1 MHIRLILLASAL
13 CFCGPG
19 IAQEPEPEP
28 ELEPEFQEEDSP
40 DQAFE
45 EEDAEASDLEAAD
58 SQEEDFPD
66 QAFEEEDVEESD
78 LDAADSQEED
88 SLDAGTD
95 ETDVDTGADDD
106 WWVDEPFDE
115 SDDVIPID
123 RELDP
128 TGAGWEVIEYAD
140 DGDGFEDDSA
150 LDDTEGVRA
159 SGDMPTIRARTGPRP
174 QVAKTAKPAKPAS
187 GGADDEDT
195 PYSFGGQ
202 AIRDAG
208 APWQAQIY
216 YPGTNA
222 PDWADKLKAGTPLW
236 QLQHFCGGT
245 LIAQD
250 WVLTAA
256 HCIDDGMVRAGYRVR
271 LGAEDISK
279 DGGMTYKIDR
289 IVRHSQ
295 YSERRHPKP
304 PAPPVP
310 RPNMYAN
317 DIALVHIVE
326 DAPQR
331 PRDPQQIRPIAL
343 YRGPPP
349 ASGTQVTGT
358 GWGKTQPVDQ
368 HAPNALL
375 LKVDMHVMD
384 TPTCMKMPNYG
395 PERIGREVIC
405 AALKGRS
412 TCRGD
417 SGGPL
422 TLTNA
427 VLGRRDTV
435 LVGVI
440 SWGKK
445 RCSGDGQPGV
455 YTSVVTYADWIQQAM
470 KLDPAR
476 SALP

>member
-1 MHIRLILLASAL
+1 MHIRLILLAAAL

-45 EEDAEASDLEAAD
+45 EEDAEASDLE
-58 SQEEDFPD
+58 P
-66 QAFEEEDVEESD
+66 
-78 LDAADSQEED
+78 ADSQEED
-88 SLDAGTD
+88 SLDAGMD

-115 SDDVIPID
+115 SDDVIPIN

-150 LDDTEGVRA
+150 LDDTEGVHA
-159 SGDMPTIRARTGPRP
+159 PGDMPTIRARTGTRP
-174 QVAKTAKPAKPAS
+174 QAAKPVKPAKPAKPTMPAKPAS

-216 YPGTNA
+216 YPGSNG
-222 PDWADKLKAGTPLW
+222 PGWDDKVRAGTPLW

-245 LIAQD
+245 LIAPD

-279 DGGMTYKIDR
+279 DSGITYKIDR

-295 YSERRHPKP
+295 YSERHHPKP

-317 DIALVHIVE
+317 DIALVHIVA
-326 DAPQR
+326 DGPQR

-343 YRGPPP
+343 YRGSPP

-368 HAPNALL
+368 HAPSALL
-375 LKVDMHVMD
+375 LKVDLQVMD
-384 TPTCMKMPNYG
+384 IPTCMKLPNYG

-405 AALKGRS
+405 AALKGQS

-422 TLTNA
+422 TLTNK
-427 VLGRRDTV
+427 DPV

-455 YTSVVTYADWIQQAM
+455 YTSVVAYADWIQQAM

>member
-1 MHIRLILLASAL
+1 MHQRLILLVATL
-13 CFCGPG
+13 CVCVPG
-19 IAQEPEPEP
+19 MAQEPEPEF
-28 ELEPEFQEEDSP
+28 EPEFQEADDSQGEALP
-40 DQAFE
+40 P
-45 EEDAEASDLEAAD
+45 EDA
-58 SQEEDFPD
+58 QEEDLG
-66 QAFEEEDVEESD
+66 EESAR
-78 LDAADSQEED
+78 AAD

-95 ETDVDTGADDD
+95 ENDLDTGADGD
-106 WWVDEPFDE
+106 WWVDESFDE

-128 TGAGWEVIEYAD
+128 TGAGWEVTEFAD
-140 DGDGFEDDSA
+140 DGDGYEDVPA

-159 SGDMPTIRARTGPRP
+159 AGDMPTIRARTRPRP
-174 QVAKTAKPAKPAS
+174 QPAKPARPAS

-216 YPGTNA
+216 YPGSNG
-222 PDWADKLKAGTPLW
+222 PDWAEKVSAGTPLW

-245 LIAQD
+245 LIAPD

-279 DGGMTYKIDR
+279 DGGITYKIDR

-295 YSERRHPKP
+295 YSEQRHPKP
-304 PAPPVP
+304 PAPPVS

-326 DAPQR
+326 DGPHR

-343 YRGPPP
+343 YRGSPPP
-349 ASGTQVTGT
+349 SRTPVTGT

-368 HAPNALL
+368 HAPSAVL
-375 LKVDMHVMD
+375 LKVDLYVMD
-384 TPTCMKMPNYG
+384 NRTCMKLPNYG
-395 PERIGREVIC
+395 PERIGGEVIC
-405 AALKGRS
+405 AALKGQS

-422 TLTNA
+422 TITNQS
-427 VLGRRDTV
+427 V
-435 LVGVI
+435 LVGII

-455 YTSVVTYADWIQQAM
+455 YTSVVAYADWIQQAM

-476 SALP
+476 TALP